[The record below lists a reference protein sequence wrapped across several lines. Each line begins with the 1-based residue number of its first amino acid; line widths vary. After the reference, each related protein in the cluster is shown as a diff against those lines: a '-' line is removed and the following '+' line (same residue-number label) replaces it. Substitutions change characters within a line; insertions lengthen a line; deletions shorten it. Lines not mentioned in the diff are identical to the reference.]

1 MKSLSLAA
9 GKNLDIRSTLSSSE
23 SADGN
28 VARTVLDRLASVKVT
43 GAGGRLALHSNE
55 NLTIKAADIESQG
68 SLSATAG
75 NMLNVTT
82 LTVSNKE
89 YYNGD
94 ADNYYRLAQHSEVG
108 STLKGKDDVTLVAK
122 KDVRIRQSDIG
133 SEKGNVLIGSQQGIY
148 RLKPGAKR
156 NNWQARQ
163 NP

>member
-1 MKSLSLAA
+1 MAA

-28 VARTVLDRLASVKVT
+28 VARTVLDRLARVKVT

-94 ADNYYRLAQHSEVG
+94 ADNYYRLAQHSKWAVL
-108 STLKGKDDVTLVAK
+108 LK
-122 KDVRIRQSDIG
+122 
-133 SEKGNVLIGSQQGIY
+133 
-148 RLKPGAKR
+148 
-156 NNWQARQ
+156 ARTM
-163 NP
+163 

>member
-1 MKSLSLAA
+1 MGA
-9 GKNLDIRSTLSSSE
+9 GTNLDIRSTLSSSE

-28 VARTVLDRLASVKVT
+28 VARTVLDRLARVKVT

-94 ADNYYRLAQHSEVG
+94 ANNYYRLAQHSEVG

-122 KDVRIRQSDIG
+122 KDVRIPPR
-133 SEKGNVLIGSQQGIY
+133 
-148 RLKPGAKR
+148 
-156 NNWQARQ
+156 
-163 NP
+163 

>member
-1 MKSLSLAA
+1 M
-9 GKNLDIRSTLSSSE
+9 
-23 SADGN
+23 
-28 VARTVLDRLASVKVT
+28 LDRFASVKVT

-94 ADNYYRLAQHSEVG
+94 ADNYYRLKKERLLMVQFG
-108 STLKGKDDVTLVAK
+108 LRIMLVT
-122 KDVRIRQSDIG
+122 Q
-133 SEKGNVLIGSQQGIY
+133 
-148 RLKPGAKR
+148 
-156 NNWQARQ
+156 
-163 NP
+163 